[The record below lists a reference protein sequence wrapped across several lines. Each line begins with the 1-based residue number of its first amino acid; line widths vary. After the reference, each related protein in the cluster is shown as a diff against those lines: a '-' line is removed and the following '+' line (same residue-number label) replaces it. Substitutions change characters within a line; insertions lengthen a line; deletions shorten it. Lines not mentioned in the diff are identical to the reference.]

1 MNSMADSK
9 KPRFSWVGQ
18 FLAFVPGRKSPYQSA
33 FVQVIAVEGGTS
45 GDIRSYEVKLDK
57 DIQEMAAES
66 IKPRSWVRVSGKGK
80 LDKKTKQIKWK
91 AESIEA
97 ISLQTIAAVK
107 AESEKAELEKTEL
120 EKAELEKTE
129 ADKLRSHSPQ
139 LQLVSTAESV
149 KEKPARI
156 LICQKSSCRKKGS
169 QKVSEAI
176 EDAIAKAN
184 AGSQI
189 TVKSTGC
196 LKCCKTGPTVVVLP
210 SSGKNEKVSKERYR
224 KVTPKSAKEI
234 VASVL

>member
-1 MNSMADSK
+1 MADSK
-9 KPRFSWVGQ
+9 KTFFSWVGQ
-18 FLAFVPGRKSPYQSA
+18 LLAFVPGKKSPYQSA
-33 FVQVIAVEGGTS
+33 FVQVIAVEGGTA
-45 GDIRSYEVKLDK
+45 GDIQSYEVRLDK
-57 DIQEMAAES
+57 DIREVAAES

-97 ISLQTIAAVK
+97 ISLQTIAEVK
-107 AESEKAELEKTEL
+107 AESEKAELEKAEAEA
-120 EKAELEKTE
+120 EKP
-129 ADKLRSHSPQ
+129 RSHSPQ
-139 LQLVSTAESV
+139 LQLVSTTEPV

-169 QKVSEAI
+169 QKVSEAV

-210 SSGKNEKVSKERYR
+210 SSHKNEKASKERYR
-224 KVTPKSAKEI
+224 KVTPKSARKI